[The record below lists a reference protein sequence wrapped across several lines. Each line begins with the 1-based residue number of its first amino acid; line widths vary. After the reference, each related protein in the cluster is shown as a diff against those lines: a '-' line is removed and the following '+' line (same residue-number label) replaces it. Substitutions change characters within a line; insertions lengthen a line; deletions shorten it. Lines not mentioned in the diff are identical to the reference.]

1 VLVYATSGQILFQQV
16 QVVGCARP
24 IHRGRNGVFL
34 ALIYLKAVAGYPH
47 GFQCLRW
54 ESGFILGEVS
64 LTGRFFAPLQD
75 DSIQAHLSSAVD
87 PTAAAQ
93 AV

>member
-1 VLVYATSGQILFQQV
+1 MLVYATSGQILFQQV
-16 QVVGCARP
+16 QVAGCARP
-24 IHRGRNGVFL
+24 IHRGQNGVFL
-34 ALIYLKAVAGYPH
+34 ALINLKAVAGYPH

-54 ESGFILGEVS
+54 ESGFILDEVS
-64 LTGRFFAPLQD
+64 LTGRFFAPLQG

>member
-1 VLVYATSGQILFQQV
+1 
-16 QVVGCARP
+16 
-24 IHRGRNGVFL
+24 L
-34 ALIYLKAVAGYPH
+34 ALIYPKAVVAYLH

-54 ESGFILGEVS
+54 ESGFILGEAS

-87 PTAAAQ
+87 PAAAVQ
-93 AV
+93 AEEIHSFLTNEHTL